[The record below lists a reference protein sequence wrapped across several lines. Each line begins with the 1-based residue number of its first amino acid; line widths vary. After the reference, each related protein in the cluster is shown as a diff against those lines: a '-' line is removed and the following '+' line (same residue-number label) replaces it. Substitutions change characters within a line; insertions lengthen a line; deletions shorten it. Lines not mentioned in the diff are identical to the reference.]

1 MRMIIKPDAEKL
13 AQDTLE
19 ELVATTTNIEN
30 NSYNLVTLDL
40 SGCDLSYLDF
50 EKVLDK
56 YRTKPNIIFDYANL
70 SCCNFG
76 RYNLPAAGNKVAC
89 ANFIGVKLN
98 LIGYGMNFV
107 DCDFRGCQL
116 TVQSIGASV
125 GEPTKF
131 SGCNFDSTDLSHR
144 LGCSGGAIEATFV
157 SCDMNDV
164 KFTNQTICSVFEN
177 CELRNADFSRTCLC
191 GSTFVRC
198 DCTGCNFEDS
208 QTNVD
213 NDQFIFA
220 GEQTEVQFVETDLS
234 DCNFTDQQK
243 EDMNDGI

>member
-1 MRMIIKPDAEKL
+1 MRMIIKPDVEKL
-13 AQDTLE
+13 AQDMLE
-19 ELVATTTNIEN
+19 ELLAATTNIEN
-30 NSYNLVTLDL
+30 NGYSLVTLDL
-40 SGCDLSYLDF
+40 SGCDLSHLDF

-56 YRTKPNIIFDYANL
+56 YRTKPYIIFDFANL
-70 SCCNFG
+70 SYCNFG
-76 RYNLPAAGNKVAC
+76 RYSLPAAGKKVTG
-89 ANFIGVKLN
+89 ANFTGAALN
-98 LIGYGMNFV
+98 LIGCDMSFV

-131 SGCNFDSTDLSHR
+131 IGCNFDSTDLSHR

-213 NDQFIFA
+213 DDQFIFA
-220 GEQTEVQFVETDLS
+220 GEQTGVRFVETDLS
-234 DCNFTDQQK
+234 DCNL
-243 EDMNDGI
+243 